1 MRRFPFLP
9 TTLSALAAFWL
20 VGPNAYAQDEVDE
33 EQVASYAVQSRLFRL
48 GGELTVAAGFLP
60 VNAFNKGL
68 TVGGSFTYHIS
79 NSWAWEVIHGAYVY
93 KQLDTGLKKE
103 LLDNFNAKPT
113 EISALDY
120 VISTNVLLKPFYGK
134 LAVFNRRVIHLE
146 VSVPFGAAF
155 SRYINPQA
163 YLPGV
168 DAGLIFRIFVS
179 PHVSFCLDVRDY
191 VFFHP
196 WDTKNWNTRQEV
208 HVSLG
213 AAFAWGGDER

>member
-93 KQLDTGLKKE
+93 KQMGTGLRTE
-103 LLDNFNAKPT
+103 LTENFSANPT
-113 EISALDY
+113 QISALDFML
-120 VISTNVLLKPFYGK
+120 SSNLLLTPFYGK
-134 LAVFNRRVIHLE
+134 LAVFNRSVIHLD
-146 VSVPFGAAF
+146 VSLPFGAGMA
-155 SRYINPQA
+155 RYIDPQT
-163 YLPGV
+163 YWFGPDIGI
-168 DAGLIFRIFVS
+168 IFRVFVS

-191 VFFHP
+191 VFLNNY
-196 WDTKNWNTRQEV
+196 WDTRNEV
-208 HVSLG
+208 HVALG